1 MEKKIQQ
8 WEQKN
13 YIDEETGEVKEV
25 VEVIK
30 EVGRSGFMITYIL
43 TLANALDIV
52 GSKKTKILIYILENM
67 DTNNILYTS
76 NRKLA
81 EKFGVS
87 TSTVSLTLKALRNA
101 DIISTQTNLIMLNPK
116 LGNRV
121 SKAKEQA
128 LMIRFKEIKE
138 GDL

>member
-52 GSKKTKILIYILENM
+52 GSKKTKILNEGFKTQDYGIASSKSNQELIDY
-67 DTNNILYTS
+67 TNDLIA
-76 NRKLA
+76 KWQ
-81 EKFGVS
+81 KD
-87 TSTVSLTLKALRNA
+87 VSLQKLYDKYNLKPA
-101 DIISTQTNLIMLNPK
+101 
-116 LGNRV
+116 
-121 SKAKEQA
+121 KAENK
-128 LMIRFKEIKE
+128 
-138 GDL
+138 

>member
-81 EKFGVS
+81 EKCGVS
-87 TSTVSLTLKALRNA
+87 TSTV
-101 DIISTQTNLIMLNPK
+101 
-116 LGNRV
+116 
-121 SKAKEQA
+121 
-128 LMIRFKEIKE
+128 
-138 GDL
+138 